1 MLGVHRGSVKRPVHY
16 TGSLILAIIDHSFHI
31 SVLLHRWRLSV
42 ALTLRSLLD
51 RLEQLRSRH
60 RRRLTFLAPAM
71 ERRRPRIAAENY
83 AARHSIEHT
92 LDRKAELRR
101 LAPTWP
107 PAARRYHQLL
117 TYELEG
123 LREVVAALHS
133 VTEGRELE
141 ECLAETRVQIR
152 RLETEIAWCANL
164 LQQVEEPAAL
174 LR

>member
-1 MLGVHRGSVKRPVHY
+1 
-16 TGSLILAIIDHSFHI
+16 
-31 SVLLHRWRLSV
+31 V
-42 ALTLRSLLD
+42 ALNLRGVLD
-51 RLEQLRSRH
+51 RLDQLRSRH

-107 PAARRYHQLL
+107 PAARRYQQLL

-133 VTEGRELE
+133 VAGGRELE
-141 ECLAETRVQIR
+141 ECLAETSVQID
-152 RLETEIAWCANL
+152 RLEIEVAWCT
-164 LQQVEEPAAL
+164 AL
-174 LR
+174 LGRTDLKRALLGH